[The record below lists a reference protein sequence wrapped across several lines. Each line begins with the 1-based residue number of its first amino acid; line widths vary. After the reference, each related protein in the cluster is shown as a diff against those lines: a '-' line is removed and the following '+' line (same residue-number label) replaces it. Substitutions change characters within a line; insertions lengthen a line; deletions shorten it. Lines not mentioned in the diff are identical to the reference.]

1 MMKLRLILILVLFLG
16 ALHSS
21 FAQKIMV
28 SGTVKDEN
36 GVALIGATVAV
47 KGTRIGVATDFH
59 GVYTIGVD
67 PGQTL
72 IFSFIGTQTQEHKI
86 TKSNNALHIVLQYE
100 AEALDDVV
108 VVGYGSAK
116 KIGTTIGSVAKVA
129 GKDLAESPT
138 PNVLDAL
145 QGKVAGLA
153 INATSGEPGSAPIVL
168 LHGLGTLSDVNASG
182 KDGLGSTPLYV
193 VDGLPV
199 DDGLVASLNP
209 DDFESVTVLKDASA
223 TSIYGA
229 RAAYGV
235 IYVTTKKGG
244 FEQPTEVSVSSQ
256 IGFSQISSYKF
267 YDNLLTS
274 SEYVDYML
282 DLGHLPNKD
291 VADIFR
297 QQYKGN
303 TRWDK
308 IYFKPNSL
316 TAQNNVSVMGGGKKV
331 SYYFSGSN
339 FKQGGNRYGS
349 DYERYSLRA
358 NIDSRIKDW
367 LSAGLS
373 LSVGHSIS
381 TSNGGNRGNY
391 GGVMALPI
399 YEAYD
404 EEGRLVDY
412 VTTIYGNRFYLPQY
426 TASKLLSNGG
436 NTNIVPNFYVTLK
449 PIDNLIFKTQAGL
462 QYSVSVGENKILPS
476 YDQSGGIGQVS
487 RTFGEHINKTLTN
500 TLEYKFRIGDK
511 SFFTALL
518 GQESVSNDSKGFS
531 ASSSGQVADGLT
543 TLLQGKKEPRVGDS
557 RDVSTY
563 NSFFSRVDYSY
574 DGRYFIDFSGRR
586 DGSSTFGRNNRY
598 ANFWSAGLMWN
609 AKNEAFLKDVSWLD
623 ELRFKIS
630 TGTAGSKGGAGSY
643 GSYSRLDFGQY
654 REQASYHLSN
664 LGNPDL
670 RWEKQDKTTIGMNLG
685 LFNRVKLEV
694 DLYQRVIRDMYYT
707 LPLPMISGFG
717 RYPTNLAKLQNR
729 GADVTLYLDVIKDTK
744 NKLYVSPYVNF
755 NYNDMR
761 ILGLFVGNQQIPE
774 DEYSTGY
781 EVGSQ
786 LMIFA
791 PIFKRVN
798 PDNGDPEW
806 YVPGE
811 DKMKTTTDDTQI
823 TTKFDRVTLNQN
835 TGKTAYAPW
844 NGGFGL
850 NASYKGLSLQMGFA
864 FSYGKYQA
872 NQDRYHT
879 ESSSAFAYN
888 VSRESLNYWKQ
899 PGDNVSLPRKELQF
913 VQYDSRLLEDASF
926 IRLKNINVGYSLP
939 KEVMETIPFFTHLRF
954 FATGR
959 NLLTFTN
966 YTGADPE
973 FGILLSQGG
982 YPNTRQYTFGVEF
995 KF

>member
-1 MMKLRLILILVLFLG
+1 MMKLRLILTFVLFLG

-47 KGTRIGVATDFH
+47 EGTRIGVATDFH

-86 TKSNNALHIVLQYE
+86 TKANDALHIVLKYE

-108 VVGYGSAK
+108 VVGYGSAR

-145 QGKVAGLA
+145 QGKVAGLT
-153 INATSGEPGSAPIVL
+153 INATSGRPGSAPIVL
-168 LHGLGTLSDVNASG
+168 LHGLGTLNDVNTSG
-182 KDGLGSTPLYV
+182 GGSTPLYV

-199 DDGLVASLNP
+199 GDDLVASLNP

-274 SEYVDYML
+274 SEYIDYML
-282 DLGHLPNKD
+282 DLGHLPNRD
-291 VADIFR
+291 VADMFR

-316 TAQNNVSVMGGGKKV
+316 TAQNNVSVTGGGKKV

-367 LSAGLS
+367 LSVGLS

-381 TSNGGNRGNY
+381 TGNGGDRGDY

-404 EEGRLVDY
+404 EEGQLVDY

-426 TASKLLSNGG
+426 TASKLLSNTGS
-436 NTNIVPNFYVTLK
+436 TNIVPNFHLALK
-449 PIDNLIFKTQAGL
+449 PLDNLIFKTQAGL
-462 QYSVSVGENKILPS
+462 QYSVSIGEGKDLPS
-476 YDQSGGIGQVS
+476 YDPLGGVGTVRRS
-487 RTFGEHINKTLTN
+487 LGENINKTITN

-511 SFFTALL
+511 GFFTALL
-518 GQESVSNDSKGFS
+518 GQESVSNDSKSFS
-531 ASSSGQVADGLT
+531 ASSSGQVADGLA
-543 TLLQGKKEPRVGDS
+543 TLLQGKKELRVADG

-574 DGRYFIDFSGRR
+574 DSRYFIDFSGRR

-609 AKNEAFLKDVSWLD
+609 AKNEQFLKDVSWLD

-630 TGTAGSKGGAGSY
+630 KGTAGSKGGAGSY
-643 GSYSRLDFGQY
+643 GSYSRLEFGQY
-654 REQASYHLSN
+654 GQQNSYHLSN

-694 DLYQRVIRDMYYT
+694 DLYQRVVRDMYYT

-717 RYPTNLAKLQNR
+717 QYPTNLAKLQSK

-761 ILGLFVGNQQIPE
+761 VLELFVGSQQIPE

-791 PIFKRVN
+791 PIFKGVN

-806 YVPGE
+806 YVPSE
-811 DKMKTTTDDTQI
+811 DKMKTTTDETQI

-850 NASYKGLSLQMGFA
+850 NASYKGLSLQVGFA

-872 NQDRYHT
+872 NEDRYYT

-899 PGDNVSLPRKELQF
+899 PGDNVNLPRKGLQF

-939 KEVMETIPFFTHLRF
+939 KEVTEKIPFFTHLRF

-973 FGILLSQGG
+973 FNVSLSLGG